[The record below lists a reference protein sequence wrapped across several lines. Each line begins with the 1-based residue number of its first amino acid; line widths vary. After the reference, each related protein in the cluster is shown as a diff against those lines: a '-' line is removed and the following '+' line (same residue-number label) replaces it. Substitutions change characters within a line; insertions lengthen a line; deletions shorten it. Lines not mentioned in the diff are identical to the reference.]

1 MLGRIKSKVYKKI
14 KGIVGKEI
22 TKVEQS
28 LPSLE
33 LHQIHFDNLRVLQ
46 NRESLL
52 KELPKNAIVAELGVN
67 KGDFSQK
74 ILELNQPQKLHLID
88 LWGTERYHA
97 GLRIKVEE
105 RFSKEISNESVIIHQ
120 GFSTDFADHF
130 PNSYFDWIY
139 IDTDHS
145 YQTTKNELLLYK
157 DKIKPGGII
166 AGHDFAKGNM
176 VKQLRYGVIE
186 AVYEFC
192 FNENWEFVF
201 LTMELNDNQ
210 SFAIRKISSNA

>member
-1 MLGRIKSKVYKKI
+1 MVGKIKSKIYKKI
-14 KGIVGKEI
+14 TEIVGKEI
-22 TKVEQS
+22 AKIEQN

-33 LHQIHFDNLRVLQ
+33 LNQIHFDNLRVLK

-52 KELPKNAIVAELGVN
+52 NELPKNGIVAELGVD
-67 KGDFSQK
+67 KGGFSQM
-74 ILELNQPQKLHLID
+74 ILEINHPQKLHLID
-88 LWGTERYHA
+88 SWNTERYHS
-97 GLRIKVEE
+97 GLKIKVEE
-105 RFSKEISNESVIIHQ
+105 RFSKEISNESVVIHQ
-120 GFSTDFADHF
+120 GFSTDFAENF

-166 AGHDFAKGNM
+166 AGHDFVKGNM
-176 VKQLRYGVIE
+176 QKQIRYGVLE

-201 LTMELNDNQ
+201 LTMEMNNNP
-210 SFAIRKISSNA
+210 SFAIRKI

>member
-1 MLGRIKSKVYKKI
+1 MMVGKIKSKIYKKI
-14 KGIVGKEI
+14 TEIVGKEI
-22 TKVEQS
+22 AKIEQN

-33 LHQIHFDNLRVLQ
+33 LNQIHFDNLRVLK

-52 KELPKNAIVAELGVN
+52 NELPKNGIVAELGVD
-67 KGDFSQK
+67 KGGFSQM
-74 ILELNQPQKLHLID
+74 ILEINHPQKLHLID
-88 LWGTERYHA
+88 SWNTERYHS
-97 GLRIKVEE
+97 GLKIKVEE
-105 RFSKEISNESVIIHQ
+105 RFSKEISNESVVIHQ
-120 GFSTDFADHF
+120 GFSTDFAENF

-166 AGHDFAKGNM
+166 AGHDFVKGNM
-176 VKQLRYGVIE
+176 QKQIRYGVLE

-201 LTMELNDNQ
+201 LTMEMNNNP
-210 SFAIRKISSNA
+210 SFAIRKI